1 MCFIFQMQKAQMQN
15 VFYEY
20 ALDWMVHSPLVQVP
34 RPPEEKQRIYRPS
47 SLRAV
52 GVLKLSAQSPR

>member
-1 MCFIFQMQKAQMQN
+1 MQKAQIQN